1 MDAANEDFSRQD
13 VDPEMTMLTAEEV
26 TEQSADGG
34 DEVENLR
41 RRYFLNVSVWEPAIQ
56 NLENGFDWRN
66 FWALCQTM
74 FINISELANSKIIK
88 DNLN

>member
-41 RRYFLNVSVWEPAIQ
+41 RRYFLNVSV
-56 NLENGFDWRN
+56 
-66 FWALCQTM
+66 
-74 FINISELANSKIIK
+74 
-88 DNLN
+88 